1 MDSILRACRLGSGY
15 LVKLIKLLI
24 LGMKQIILGMKPIIL
39 DTPNWKSYES
49 IAKDWIFPFA
59 VKSIGE

>member
-1 MDSILRACRLGSGY
+1 MDSISRACRLGSGY
-15 LVKLIKLLI
+15 LVKLIVFYMI
-24 LGMKQIILGMKPIIL
+24 QIILGMKPIIL
-39 DTPNWKSYES
+39 DTPNWNWSES

>member
-1 MDSILRACRLGSGY
+1 
-15 LVKLIKLLI
+15 
-24 LGMKQIILGMKPIIL
+24 MKQIILGMKPIIL

-59 VKSIGE
+59 VKNIVE